1 MDNFSI
7 SITRSGRLQQI
18 IDRLKQQQN
27 MNVKVGILDDPDTAK
42 YASCV
47 EFGWTQRVTPAQ
59 HTAFLA
65 WWGIDLHIN
74 AVMHNPP
81 RPFLRS
87 TLWHYS
93 HTWAVIGTNSLIL
106 SQWNMETALATVG
119 EIAGQNVQNTISGGG
134 VQAAGQSFDLR
145 SEFTMRVYQ
154 HRDNGRSDGTGN
166 INTTRPMV
174 LTGHMLGSI
183 TYRVDRN

>member
-1 MDNFSI
+1 MDNFRI
-7 SITRSGRLQQI
+7 DITRSGRLQQI
-18 IDRLKQQQN
+18 IDRLKQSQN

-65 WWGIDLHIN
+65 WWGIDLHVN

-81 RPFLRS
+81 RPFLRG
-87 TLWHYS
+87 TLYAYEHQ
-93 HTWAVIGTNSLIL
+93 WAVIGANSLIR
-106 SQWNMETALATVG
+106 SQWNMEVALATVG
-119 EIAGQNVQNTISGGG
+119 EIAGQNVQDTISGGG
-134 VQAAGQSFDLR
+134 IDAHGMSFPIR
-145 SEFTMRVYQ
+145 SEFTMRVYAN
-154 HRDNGRSDGTGN
+154 RDNGRSDGTGN

-183 TYRVDRN
+183 TYRVDRG

>member
-7 SITRSGRLQQI
+7 NITRSGRLQQI

-27 MNVKVGILDDPDTAK
+27 MNVKVGILDDPETAK

-47 EFGWTQRVTPAQ
+47 EFGWTQRVTPKQHYAFAQ
-59 HTAFLA
+59 
-65 WWGIDLHIN
+65 WWGINLPIN
-74 AVMHNPP
+74 AVLHNPP

-93 HTWAVIGTNSLIL
+93 HTWAVQGVNVLIR
-106 SQWNMETALATVG
+106 SNFNMETALAFIG
-119 EIAGQNVQNTISGGG
+119 QIAGQDVQCTIAGGG

-145 SEFTMRVYQ
+145 SEFTMHVYSL
-154 HRDNGRSDGTGN
+154 RGGDGTGN
-166 INTTRPMV
+166 VNTTRPMV
-174 LTGHMLGSI
+174 LTGKMLHSI